1 MDNSRIKEKFKK
13 REKKKTKQKKK
24 KKNKKKTK
32 KKKKGTNNKQ
42 TKNDFQQASVCKIP
56 GSSSSIKMTEGLI
69 YHLVDPIWNPI
80 QI

>member
-13 REKKKTKQKKK
+13 RERKKTKQ
-24 KKNKKKTK
+24 
-32 KKKKGTNNKQ
+32 KKKGTNNKQ

-69 YHLVDPIWNPI
+69 YHLVDPI
-80 QI
+80 

>member
-13 REKKKTKQKKK
+13 RDKKKTKQ
-24 KKNKKKTK
+24 